1 MLSPVDDDICPSRLI
16 VKLCEVLTPV
26 TPKEAA
32 NGRLLPQLSPLHVCA
47 EAFSPKFTIPV
58 NAVSDAVP
66 VRDNTGEPPKAT
78 CGVNPDP
85 LPVCV
90 KK

>member
-1 MLSPVDDDICPSRLI
+1 MLSPVDDDICPNKLI
-16 VKLCEVLTPV
+16 VKLCDVLTLV
-26 TPKEAA
+26 TPTEVA
-32 NGRLLPQLSPLHVCA
+32 NARLLPQLCPLHGCA
-47 EAFSPKFTIPV
+47 PVFTAKFSSPV

-66 VRDNTGEPPKAT
+66 ARDKTGVPPKAT

-90 KK
+90 KR